1 MDRFLRDAM
10 GKYGINTPLRKAHF
24 LAQVAHESDNFTRT
38 RENLNYA
45 SDALLRLF
53 PRRIDKSTADR
64 IGRGAGRPA
73 DQEAI
78 ANAIYGGEWG
88 AKNLGNTEPGDGW
101 RFIGRGYI
109 QVTGRANYTAAAKF
123 LGLGGRLLTNPAL
136 LESPEL
142 AAESAAWFWRSRNL
156 NALADNDDVV
166 GITRI
171 INGGQNGIDHRREL
185 LAKYKADLGVVHV

>member
-1 MDRFLRDAM
+1 MDRHLRDAM

-24 LAQVAHESDNFTRT
+24 LAQVAHESANFTST
-38 RENLNYA
+38 RESLNY
-45 SDALLRLF
+45 SVDALLKLF
-53 PRRIDKSTADR
+53 PRRIDKATAER
-64 IGRGAGRPA
+64 IGRKPGQPA

-109 QVTGRANYTAAAKF
+109 QITGRDNYTAAAKF
-123 LGLGGRLLTNPAL
+123 LGLGGRLLSNPAL

-142 AAESAAWFWRSRNL
+142 AAHSAAYFWNSRAL
-156 NALADNDDVV
+156 NALADKDDVEGV
-166 GITRI
+166 TRK
-171 INGGQNGIDHRREL
+171 INGGLNGIDHRREL
-185 LAKYKADLGVVHV
+185 LAKFKADLGVV